1 MSVAVLPDLEYE
13 TNRYNKEHHVG
24 HKTYISFKE
33 EDSNYKAEIQ
43 SWTHLDC
50 VDKSLNTPITSTDAE
65 YILRRI
71 REDYLRDSTV
81 TIFLIGNRSAEVLG
95 SWEQQYIKGELQ
107 ASLYNGSGNTKS
119 GILGVVLPDME
130 TVVYGGKYS
139 CWQCGGSHNTVK
151 INDDTVIKE
160 FSYNYYI
167 PQDKCAWSEDERY
180 CVLVGWDD
188 FKLDPNTWIDKAWD
202 KRFEPIASK
211 TKVRP

>member
-1 MSVAVLPDLEYE
+1 M
-13 TNRYNKEHHVG
+13 G
-24 HKTYISFKE
+24 HKTYISFKA
-33 EDSNYKAEIQ
+33 EDSTYKDEIQ
-43 SWTHLDC
+43 SWSHLDY
-50 VDKSLNTPITSTDAE
+50 VDKSLNSPINSTDPD
-65 YILRRI
+65 YILRKI

-81 TIFLIGNRSAEVLG
+81 TVFLIGSRSAENLG

-130 TVVYGGKYS
+130 TSVYAGKYD

-151 INDDTVIKE
+151 INDSTVIKE

-167 PQDKCAWSEDERY
+167 PHGKCSWAEEDRY
-180 CVLVGWDD
+180 CVLVAWDD
-188 FKLDPNTWIDKAWD
+188 FKLDPNTWIDKAFD
-202 KRFEPIASK
+202 KRIAPIASK